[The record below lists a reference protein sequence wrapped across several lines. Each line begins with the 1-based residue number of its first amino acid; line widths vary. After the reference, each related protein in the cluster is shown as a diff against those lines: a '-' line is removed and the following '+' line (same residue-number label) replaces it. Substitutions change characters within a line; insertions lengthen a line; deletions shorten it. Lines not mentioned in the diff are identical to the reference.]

1 MGVAPYILRRCPV
14 VIMTKKRYS
23 RELAELVLT
32 LMTSELGAGQIA
44 TYVAKKRAAFWV
56 SQARVYL
63 ESHVS
68 NKEDFSS
75 LKAFGFVQSSSSSPF
90 PSLTSH
96 CGGFGG
102 SRGPSQRQ
110 IQRFFLAASSHPA
123 NFGDRFMK
131 SIGGEVN
138 KNHLLSI
145 VMISFDRPHKFVTFR
160 FFPQTMRSTFLLEL
174 RITILGTILICQLK
188 VCTLVS
194 TTVKLTLSY
203 FSFSLSIL
211 TLPY

>member
-1 MGVAPYILRRCPV
+1 MGFAPYILRRYPV
-14 VIMTKKRYS
+14 VIKAKTCYS
-23 RELAELVLT
+23 SELAKLILS

-44 TYVAKKRAAFWV
+44 TYVAKKRGAFWV

-75 LKAFGFVQSSSSSPF
+75 LKAFGFVQSCSSGPF
-90 PSLTSH
+90 PSLTPH

-131 SIGGEVN
+131 SIGGEVS
-138 KNHLLSI
+138 KNHLHSI
-145 VMISFDRPHKFVTFR
+145 VIISFDRTDNF
-160 FFPQTMRSTFLLEL
+160 
-174 RITILGTILICQLK
+174 
-188 VCTLVS
+188 
-194 TTVKLTLSY
+194 
-203 FSFSLSIL
+203 
-211 TLPY
+211 